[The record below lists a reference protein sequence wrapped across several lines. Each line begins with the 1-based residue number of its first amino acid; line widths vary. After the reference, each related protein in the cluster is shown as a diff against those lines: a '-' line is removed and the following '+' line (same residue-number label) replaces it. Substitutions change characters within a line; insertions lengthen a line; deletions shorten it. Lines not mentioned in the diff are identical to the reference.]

1 MNKTIYL
8 KSLIKG
14 FKPDEK
20 VMNLISE
27 TIFKANGLE
36 PDRKAKST
44 LQDSRKFIL
53 KNTQEF
59 LNYAIDY
66 SLADK
71 FSGVFKFSD
80 E

>member
-1 MNKTIYL
+1 MNRTIYL

-14 FKPDEK
+14 FQPDKK
-20 VMNLISE
+20 VMKLISD
-27 TIFKANGLE
+27 TIFNANGIE
-36 PDRKAKST
+36 VNEKTKST

-53 KNTQEF
+53 KNTAEF
-59 LNYAIDY
+59 LNYAVDY

-71 FSGVFKFSD
+71 FSGILKFSD